1 MASEWKRGLP
11 NLLTL
16 ARLALALAFF
26 ILLSLYRY
34 PATQGWALD
43 AAIACFLLGVVT
55 DAIDGHLARRW
66 NATSVFGRVM
76 DPLCDKILVIGALV
90 MLAGP
95 AFAWFDLA
103 DPLRPQRVQVSG
115 IEPWMVLLVL
125 LRELLVTGLRSLA
138 ESQGIGFSAS
148 WSGKLKMILQSAVV
162 PIVLLLVG
170 HFDPLEHGWS
180 AWLRDALVW
189 TMVAATVISGA
200 PYVLRAA
207 PLMRT

>member
-1 MASEWKRGLP
+1 MASEWKRDVP

-26 ILLSLYRY
+26 VVLSLYRY
-34 PATQGWALD
+34 PETHAWAID
-43 AAIACFLLGVVT
+43 AAIVCFLLAVAT
-55 DAIDGHLARRW
+55 DAFDGHLARKW

-95 AFAWFDLA
+95 GFVWIDLA
-103 DPLRPQRVQVSG
+103 DPLRPRRALVSG

-138 ESQGIGFSAS
+138 ESRGIEFSAS
-148 WSGKLKMILQSAVV
+148 WSGKLKMILQSAAV

-170 HFDPLEHGWS
+170 HFDPLEHDWS
-180 AWLRDALVW
+180 AWVRDGLVW
-189 TMVAATVISGA
+189 TMVAATVVSGA
-200 PYVLRAA
+200 PYVVRAA
-207 PLMRT
+207 PLLRA